1 MTARNI
7 YFGTVTTRNYPMIGM
22 PTEMFAV
29 FLATLLAGSAAAIH
43 YTVVHV
49 VLGRPVESEQS
60 SASTG
65 GEP

>member
-1 MTARNI
+1 
-7 YFGTVTTRNYPMIGM
+7 MIGM